1 MGSKEAS
8 GGSGAVVDFYNE
20 LGLDRTWSVAQLR
33 AKLSKLELQWGRRAS
48 LAGKHGDE
56 ARERLTVIEAA
67 LEMFTDEDAKE
78 RYDHR
83 LRSAGSSDSDETVNW
98 VARAWTYYFVED
110 YDAAGV
116 AARKA
121 RERGSDDPAA
131 YVVSARIALAQ
142 GEAGRAAEYASEAY
156 VLDEDKENAFEVHE
170 VRGTTFNALSKYD
183 RAVEAFKKAITL
195 ATPTQTPEICL
206 RLARAQYGNKEYD
219 DALSSC
225 LLGMQE
231 DKGGVLE
238 DLLVKA
244 ACRSISGMLGFKR
257 DDYYDKSAE
266 EVVRSMRERI
276 EIYDENMVVVR
287 SIRERIER
295 YDLRQSG
302 KQRVLAQ
309 VDGFMAIFSLVE
321 KTREKPPSH
330 YDGTEPSAPVIAT
343 WFFII
348 LLPMR
353 FLIVNKGVLASKLT
367 FTLVVLFAYLVIRW
381 WVSNVKD
388 DKYRD
393 GKKRFKEEQREYEIN
408 ENTLH
413 KLTELAVEDDELSK
427 YMLLSTK

>member
-20 LGLDRTWSVAQLR
+20 LGLDRMWSVAQLR

-83 LRSAGSSDSDETVNW
+83 LRSAGSADSDETVNW

-131 YVVSARIALAQ
+131 YVVSAWIALAQ
-142 GEAGRAAEYASEAY
+142 GKADRAAEYASEAY
-156 VLDEDKENAFEVHE
+156 VLDEDRGENAFEVHE
-170 VRGTTFNALSKYD
+170 VRGAAFNALSKYD
-183 RAVEAFKKAITL
+183 SAVNAFKKAITL
-195 ATPTQTPEICL
+195 AAPTQTPEVYL
-206 RLARAQYGNKEYD
+206 RLARAQYGNEDYD

-231 DKGGVLE
+231 DKDGVLE

-244 ACRSISGMLGFKR
+244 ACRSISGVLWFEDRVLSEKM
-257 DDYYDKSAE
+257 A
-266 EVVRSMRERI
+266 VT
-276 EIYDENMVVVR
+276 R
-287 SIRERIER
+287 SIRERIGR

-309 VDGFMAIFSLVE
+309 VDGFMMMFSLME
-321 KTREKPPSH
+321 KTRAEPPRH
-330 YDGTEPSAPVIAT
+330 YDGKEPSAPVIAS
-343 WFFII
+343 WLFII
-348 LLPMR
+348 ILVMRLLI
-353 FLIVNKGVLASKLT
+353 FTKGETASATTFCLVL
-367 FTLVVLFAYLVIRW
+367 LFAYSVIRW
-381 WVSNVKD
+381 IVWSVKTSR
-388 DKYRD
+388 YLD
-393 GKKRFKEEQREYEIN
+393 GKKRLEEEQREYEKN
-408 ENTLH
+408 KNTRSELI
-413 KLTELAVEDDELSK
+413 ELAIKDGDELSK
-427 YMLLSTK
+427 YILHSSR